1 MHHSSRHDP
10 LDSQSSLEFE
20 MGSVSARVD
29 LRLGARLTRFRLGDK
44 DALLDASIVA
54 GTDNANNFGAT
65 FWPSPQSAWGW
76 PPPPALDLLPYRA
89 EAEGSE
95 SGWASGTVTLLD
107 GSRLSVRKVFRAL
120 EAQGAFEIS
129 YTIRNEGDRLVEV
142 APWQIT
148 RVRAGGT
155 TFFRLGPGGIDRDDL
170 ATEQRGDFIWYQ
182 YNPDVV
188 TREGQKTLA
197 DATGWVAHLSG
208 DLLLVQKYP
217 DVAPG
222 AAAPGEAEMELYAN
236 PGRTYVEI
244 EPQGRL
250 CSLPPGA
257 RSEPWTVRWFLR
269 CIPGGIDR
277 SSGSDALVELVQSI
291 VGT

>member
-1 MHHSSRHDP
+1 MQHSSNHGR
-10 LDSQSSLEFE
+10 LDSSGSLDFT
-20 MGSVSARVD
+20 MGLVSARVD
-29 LRLGARLTRFRLGDK
+29 LRLGARLIRFRLGEL
-44 DALLDASIVA
+44 DALLDASVVA

-65 FWPSPQSAWGW
+65 FWPSPQSVWGW
-76 PPPPALDLLPYRA
+76 PPPPAIDSLPYRA

-95 SGWASGTVTLLD
+95 SGWASDPARLFD

-120 EAQGAFEIS
+120 EEQGAFEIS
-129 YTIRNEGDRLVEV
+129 YTIRNEGDRPVEV
-142 APWQIT
+142 APWQIS

-170 ATEQRGDFIWYQ
+170 ATEQRGGFVWYR
-182 YNPDVV
+182 YDAEAV

-197 DATGWVAHLSG
+197 DATGWVAQLSG
-208 DLLLVQKYP
+208 DLLLVQTYP

-244 EPQGRL
+244 EPQGQL
-250 CSLPPGA
+250 CSLGPGA
-257 RSEPWTVRWFLR
+257 RTEPWTVRWFVR
-269 CIPGGIDR
+269 RVPDHIDR
-277 SSGSDALVELVQSI
+277 TPGSNALIELVQRI